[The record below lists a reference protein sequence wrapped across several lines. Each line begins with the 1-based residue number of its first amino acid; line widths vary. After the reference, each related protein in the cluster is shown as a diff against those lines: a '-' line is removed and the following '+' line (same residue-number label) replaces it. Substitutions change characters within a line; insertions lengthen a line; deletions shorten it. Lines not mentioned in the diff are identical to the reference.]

1 MFKVGDKVRF
11 NQDYG
16 YCARKGDTGV
26 VTRVKKVSTPYT
38 EYGQTATHL
47 VKVELTEGST
57 RECLDFRLDK
67 VSDEP
72 FNVSTA
78 TDQELADEYRR
89 LLDLRLP
96 VWEELINRGYL
107 FRDGNNISM
116 TPAASGE
123 EVSITKEERT
133 VISL

>member
-16 YCARKGDTGV
+16 YVARKGETGV
-26 VTRVKKVSTPYT
+26 VTKIKKTNHTKNKQTTIYIVTVS
-38 EYGQTATHL
+38 
-47 VKVELTEGST
+47 LTEGQT
-57 RECLDFRLDK
+57 TECFDFRLDK

-89 LLDLRLP
+89 LRQEMKDEYRRLREEQRP
-96 VWEELINRGYL
+96 VFDELRRRGY
-107 FRDGNNISM
+107 
-116 TPAASGE
+116 
-123 EVSITKEERT
+123 SINFGFEGKVKIIKQQT
-133 VISL
+133 VTL